1 MLLSLVLL
9 SFLSLGQALYG
20 PKSEVKHVDEK
31 QFKSEVLQHKGPL
44 DTDSSPYLSQYYIGI
59 VIVEFYAPWC
69 GHCKAL
75 APEYEKA
82 ASILNG
88 VVKVVAV
95 DATQNEKLAQQY
107 QIQGFP
113 TIKVFGADK
122 KSPMDYQGPR
132 TADAIVT
139 EGMKSANKLVKDR
152 KGGKSSKSSGGTEK
166 KPKDKKK
173 KKSNEV
179 VELNDVNFEAL
190 VIESNEPWLVEFYA
204 PWVRKNYI

>member
-1 MLLSLVLL
+1 MLMRSNSNLKSCNTKVKTIPQLSPNQHPLHL
-9 SFLSLGQALYG
+9 SSTL
-20 PKSEVKHVDEK
+20 
-31 QFKSEVLQHKGPL
+31 
-44 DTDSSPYLSQYYIGI
+44 GI

-88 VVKVVAV
+88 IVKVVAV
-95 DATQNEKLAQQY
+95 DATQNEKLSQQY

-113 TIKVFGADK
+113 SIKIFGADK
-122 KSPMDYQGPR
+122 KAPIDYQGPR
-132 TADAIVT
+132 TADAIVS

-152 KGGKSSKSSGGTEK
+152 KGGKSRSSKGNSEK

-179 VELNDVNFEAL
+179 VELTDVNFDAL
-190 VIESNEPWLVEFYA
+190 VLESTEPWLVEFYA
-204 PWVRKNYI
+204 PWVRIHQFSS

>member
-1 MLLSLVLL
+1 MVLRVMSNMWMRSNSNRKYCNTKVVEIPYKLLSIPHNHNM
-9 SFLSLGQALYG
+9 SSL
-20 PKSEVKHVDEK
+20 
-31 QFKSEVLQHKGPL
+31 
-44 DTDSSPYLSQYYIGI
+44 GI

-113 TIKVFGADK
+113 TIKIFGADK
-122 KSPMDYQGPR
+122 KAPLDYQGPR
-132 TADAIVT
+132 TADAIIS

-152 KGGKSSKSSGGTEK
+152 KGGKSKSSKGNDKEK
-166 KPKDKKK
+166 KSKDK

-179 VELNDVNFEAL
+179 VELNDANFDAL

-204 PWVRKNYI
+204 PWVTTRLL